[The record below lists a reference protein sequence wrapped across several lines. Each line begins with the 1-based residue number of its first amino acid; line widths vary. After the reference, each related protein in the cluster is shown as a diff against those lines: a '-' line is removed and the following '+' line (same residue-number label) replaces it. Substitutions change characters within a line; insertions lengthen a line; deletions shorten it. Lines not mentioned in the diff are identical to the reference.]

1 MQHQLIRPMCLGKTS
16 LAVVAN
22 ALAGPAESL
31 AVLRWN
37 MLLGQHHVDVVG
49 EDALLEGDEVNEA
62 CALLVFP
69 APCQG
74 SD

>member
-1 MQHQLIRPMCLGKTS
+1 MCLGKTS
-16 LAVVAN
+16 PAALLN
-22 ALAGPAESL
+22 ALAGLAESP
-31 AVLRWN
+31 AVLKWN
-37 MLLGQHHVDVVG
+37 LLLGQHHVNVMG
-49 EDALLEGDEVNEA
+49 EDATIEGDEVNEA